1 MHMPGGAGH
10 DQFDGGYFTRAGRTF
25 SPVRCSSDKLRLSAG
40 ADRLP
45 SAEIMCPNSIGM
57 IVKLQHS
64 AQACCFGSRP
74 TNCPVDNQLFLICFL
89 TFVIHLIGTLA
100 YSVRIAG
107 VRTRRIAVSFALFS
121 VLVLVSRTS
130 NSFLGPFLAKRVE
143 SNLDLLARNALLS
156 DFRWLL
162 VSASLATIVGAF
174 LIPTFQ
180 RVFCRA
186 VIHFQVHRSIPK
198 MILHGFFKGGLTYIK
213 DVASVPAA
221 KNMTGIRSGHGVST
235 RITLLNIAATAL
247 WTVGVFASLY
257 AGVLDPSVRVTSSTL
272 SSIINGGATIMLA
285 VFIDPHMSGMTD
297 DVIEGTVS
305 EAQFRK
311 AIVWLVG
318 SRLAG
323 TLLAQAL
330 LVPAAMLIAWVAGVI

>member
-1 MHMPGGAGH
+1 M
-10 DQFDGGYFTRAGRTF
+10 D
-25 SPVRCSSDKLRLSAG
+25 
-40 ADRLP
+40 
-45 SAEIMCPNSIGM
+45 I
-57 IVKLQHS
+57 
-64 AQACCFGSRP
+64 
-74 TNCPVDNQLFLICFL
+74 QLLLICFL
-89 TFVIHLIGTLA
+89 TFVIHIIGTLA

-121 VLVLVSRTS
+121 ILVLVSRTS

-143 SNLDLLARNALLS
+143 TNLDSVGDALLG

-162 VSASLATIVGAF
+162 VSASIATVAGAF

-186 VIHFQVHRSIPK
+186 VVHFQVHRSVPK
-198 MILHGFFKGGLTYIK
+198 LILHGFFKGGISYVK
-213 DVASVPAA
+213 DVASIPAA
-221 KNMTGIRSGHGVST
+221 KNMTDIRSGHGVSM
-235 RITLLNIAATAL
+235 RITLLNVFATAL

-272 SSIINGGATIMLA
+272 SSIINGGATIMMA
-285 VFIDPHMSGMTD
+285 IFIDPHMSGMTD
-297 DVIEGTVS
+297 DVVEGKVS
-305 EAQFRK
+305 ESQFRK

-330 LVPAAMLIAWVAGVI
+330 LVPSAMLIAWVARAI

>member
-1 MHMPGGAGH
+1 M
-10 DQFDGGYFTRAGRTF
+10 DT
-25 SPVRCSSDKLRLSAG
+25 
-40 ADRLP
+40 
-45 SAEIMCPNSIGM
+45 
-57 IVKLQHS
+57 
-64 AQACCFGSRP
+64 
-74 TNCPVDNQLFLICFL
+74 QLLLICFL

-107 VRTRRIAVSFALFS
+107 VRTKRIAVSLALFS
-121 VLVLVSRTS
+121 ILVLVSRTS

-143 SNLDLLARNALLS
+143 TNLDGADLGQAALLR

-162 VSASLATIVGAF
+162 VSASLATIAGAF

-186 VIHFQVHRSIPK
+186 VLHFQAHRSVPK
-198 MILHGFFKGGLTYIK
+198 LILHGFFKGGLSYIK

-221 KNMTGIRSGHGVST
+221 RNMSGMRAGHGVSA
-235 RITLLNIAATAL
+235 RITLLNVAATAL

-257 AGVLDPSVRVTSSTL
+257 AGVLDPGVRVTSSTL
-272 SSIINGGATIMLA
+272 SSIINGGATIMMA
-285 VFIDPHMSGMTD
+285 IFVDPHMSGMTD
-297 DVIEGTVS
+297 DVIEGKVT
-305 EAQFRK
+305 EPQFRK
-311 AIVWLVG
+311 AVVWLVG

-330 LVPAAMLIAWVAGVI
+330 LVPSAMLIAWVARAI